1 MFERYCLWCLQSDSG
16 RVSYIIVNQT
26 ATAPTPTTG
35 YKADFFTIGPNNG
48 ELYLARPLTV
58 TDSADEYD
66 VRTFGNNYIILYLYF
81 DVVWTLPESKQQLIF
96 SVAIFFLDSM
106 TTSCMIHL
114 SFAAAAFYPPI
125 KVWVSTN
132 SPQCSFLLT
141 SPLAITMCF
150 PCDACKWVKD
160 SDINFSNWERDVSQ
174 ENSVIYWS

>member
-1 MFERYCLWCLQSDSG
+1 MFVRYCLWCLQSDSG

-81 DVVWTLPESKQQLIF
+81 DVVWPLPESKQQLIF
-96 SVAIFFLDSM
+96 SVAIFFFRFNDNLLYD
-106 TTSCMIHL
+106 TSFICCCCLL
-114 SFAAAAFYPPI
+114 STN
-125 KVWVSTN
+125 KGWVSTN